1 MDEPVI
7 IGWDTS
13 SDLTGWCAG
22 PADKLPVA
30 GAFPLAPTGTRIG
43 PLGAQFSAEVMKVH
57 RRFPATHWVA
67 EMPLYMPKRD
77 SRLDLLKLYGV
88 FMVLATL
95 ADKLDI
101 AFRTVDVSEVKVE
114 LTGDRKAEKDDMVRM
129 ARKLGI
135 ILPDIKARGLYD
147 AADATGV
154 WKCGVRL
161 FARRHLAKWDTA
173 LYSNRGAML

>member
-22 PADKLPVA
+22 PGDKVPTA
-30 GAFPLAPTGTRIG
+30 GAFPLPRTGAKLG
-43 PLGAQFSAEVMKVH
+43 PLGAKFSASVMDVH

-88 FMVLATL
+88 FVLLATL
-95 ADKLDI
+95 ADKLGI
-101 AFRTVDVSEVKVE
+101 VFATVNVQEVKAE
-114 LTGDRKAEKDDMVRM
+114 LAGRGAEKADMVRI
-129 ARKLGI
+129 ARRMGV
-135 ILPDIKARGLYD
+135 ILPDIQAHGLFD
-147 AADATGV
+147 AADAVGV

-161 FARRHLAKWDTA
+161 FARRHLSKWDKA
-173 LYSNRGAML
+173 IYENRGHLL